1 MLIRNSTY
9 ASIGA
14 FIAGIAFSGTIDK
27 IVHELN
33 MNIIFMETLK

>member
-1 MLIRNSTY
+1 MLICNSTY
-9 ASIGA
+9 ASAEA
-14 FIAGIAFSGTIDK
+14 FIVGVAFPRTIGK